1 MEKDDAIRERYSL
14 EGLQSFDGFPA
25 LFMLGANHFANFMDL
40 LKQSGFQVFEVV
52 RDWKPSSISEAD
64 AWLEWIN
71 RRDDSP

>member
-1 MEKDDAIRERYSL
+1 
-14 EGLQSFDGFPA
+14 
-25 LFMLGANHFANFMDL
+25 MLGANHFANFMDL